1 MNYKKNQYF
10 IDNVSINKIVNKY
23 GSPIYC
29 YSLKRLKENI
39 NNFKKNFKGINSLVC
54 FSVKSNSNLKILKE
68 IKSKGL
74 GADVVSKG
82 ELIKALNAG
91 IKPNKIVFS
100 GVGKSFEE
108 ITFAIQKNILLINS
122 ESESEIKVIENVA
135 KSKKKKINI
144 GIRLNPNIDAKTLK
158 KISTGKREDKFGLSE
173 NKVLK
178 LLNEYRNSK
187 YINIECLSVHI
198 GSQITSHVPYQKTL
212 NVLKNLINKSKY
224 NFKYID
230 LGGGMGIE
238 YIKNSKKLNYK
249 KYNSLIKKFTSK
261 IKSKIIFEPGRSI
274 VGNCA
279 LLLTKI
285 VYLKKTNKINFVIL
299 DAAMNDLM
307 RPALYGS
314 KHNIIPSIKRRK
326 FENIKHE
333 FVGPIC
339 ETTDKFLAVGKYQSL
354 VEGDVM
360 AICDVGAYGFSLSSN
375 YNQRA
380 KPAELLINGSKIIII
395 RKKQKLEDII

>member
-158 KISTGKREDKFGLSE
+158 KISTGKSEDKFGLSE

-230 LGGGMGIE
+230 LVVEMGIE

-249 KYNSLIKKFTSK
+249 
-261 IKSKIIFEPGRSI
+261 
-274 VGNCA
+274 
-279 LLLTKI
+279 
-285 VYLKKTNKINFVIL
+285 
-299 DAAMNDLM
+299 
-307 RPALYGS
+307 
-314 KHNIIPSIKRRK
+314 NIT
-326 FENIKHE
+326 H
-333 FVGPIC
+333 
-339 ETTDKFLAVGKYQSL
+339 L
-354 VEGDVM
+354 
-360 AICDVGAYGFSLSSN
+360 
-375 YNQRA
+375 
-380 KPAELLINGSKIIII
+380 
-395 RKKQKLEDII
+395 